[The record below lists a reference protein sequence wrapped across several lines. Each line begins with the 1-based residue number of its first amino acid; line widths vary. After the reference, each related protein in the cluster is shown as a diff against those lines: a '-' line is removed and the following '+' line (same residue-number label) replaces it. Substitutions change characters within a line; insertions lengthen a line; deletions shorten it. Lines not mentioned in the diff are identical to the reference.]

1 MEVFLS
7 ESPEKTEQLAEKLAK
22 TLSGGEVIAFR
33 GDLGAGKTCFT
44 RGLARG
50 LGYLGEVTSPTFALI
65 NEYLGGRL
73 PLFHYDMYRISSWE
87 ELYSSGF
94 FDYIEQGGVVA
105 AEWSENIENA
115 LPENTVYVEIEKA
128 GENSRKI
135 TVYNKK
141 EAEENENIK
150 P

>member
-1 MEVFLS
+1 MNKVKTFIS
-7 ESPEKTEQLAEKLAK
+7 DSPKLTQEFAAELAS
-22 TLSGGEVIAFR
+22 TLNGGEVIAFR

-44 RGLARG
+44 RGLAKG
-50 LGYLGEVTSPTFALI
+50 LEYNGEVTSPTFALI

-73 PLFHYDMYRISSWE
+73 PIFHFDMYRISSWE

-94 FDYIEQGGVVA
+94 FDYIEEGGVVV

-115 LPENTVYVEIEKA
+115 LPENTIYVEIEKC

-141 EAEENENIK
+141 EAESI
-150 P
+150 